1 VRVPWGVEQSAAGAV
16 APLLDVTPGAV
27 ASHLTAA
34 RLLGVPLP
42 WDAPLGVHLST
53 VDGGN
58 RPVRRGVVGHRL
70 TLLPE
75 DVVTSGTLRLTSP
88 RRTWLDLAGLL
99 SHEDLV
105 VAGDHLVNEQRRR
118 FGGARK
124 PYCRLAD
131 LEAVLASYKGTRH
144 LGKARDAVARVR
156 VGADSAPETKLRL
169 ACEDAG
175 LPEPEL
181 RYEVLDETGWA
192 VAWPDLAFVR
202 WKVAV
207 NYDGRHHLQAQQ
219 RRNDLLRDEAL
230 AALGWITVTIDAEIA
245 RHVGFGGAA
254 AKIEAALRRGGWAP
268 GIEA

>member
-1 VRVPWGVEQSAAGAV
+1 MRVPWGVEQSAAGAV
-16 APLLDVTPGAV
+16 APLRDVTPGAV